1 MISMVTKRDGR
12 VVPFNESRVQTAI
25 TMAVNNVVN
34 EDEKES
40 VANDIIKDVM
50 IRLSN
55 YDDTYNTIT
64 VEEIQDIVVKSM
76 KALGYSNIAKN
87 YTTYRNKRT
96 KVRESKS
103 KIMRD
108 MDKLANSSAS
118 DVDSKREN
126 ANVNGDTAMGTML
139 KYGTTISKEY
149 YLSEVIPEKISNL
162 HRDGWIHIHDLD
174 FFSLTTTCLQHPLGK
189 KLATGFSTGHGH
201 LRTPNSIG
209 TATALTAIA
218 IQANQN
224 DQHK

>member
-34 EDEKES
+34 EDERES
-40 VANDIIKDVM
+40 VANDIMKDVM
-50 IRLSN
+50 IR
-55 YDDTYNTIT
+55 
-64 VEEIQDIVVKSM
+64 IVVKSM